1 MKRAPE
7 CLLHLAGP
15 NESET
20 FPEQGELLSYES
32 TTISS
37 RNGMASVESISKAEA
52 LCVGLRAAYS
62 S

>member
-20 FPEQGELLSYES
+20 FPEQGELLPYES

-37 RNGMASVESISKAEA
+37 RNGMASYIRSA
-52 LCVGLRAAYS
+52 LLFPMEIPPW
-62 S
+62 